1 MSYTAANG
9 QEIDD
14 EMIDRWC
21 EAYEQGDFPSGEHTV
36 GEVVM
41 GRPKLSA
48 EKTTT
53 LTIKLPV
60 GMKAAL
66 NRKAKIKGMTMSNYL
81 RSLIADDAMTI

>member
-9 QEIDD
+9 RKIDD

-21 EAYEQGDFPSGEHTV
+21 EAYEQGGFPSGEHTV

-41 GRPKLSA
+41 GRPILSA

-53 LTIKLPV
+53 LTIKLPAS
-60 GMKAAL
+60 MKAAL
-66 NRKAKIKGMTMSNYL
+66 NRKAKTKGTTMSNYL